1 MSKEF
6 IHCHVHTIYSMLDG
20 YSKIDDLIDKAK
32 EYNMSS
38 IAITDHGT
46 LAGTFDFNDKCKKA
60 GIKPLLGCEVYQTYD
75 VSKIILSSDER
86 KEMAWKEY
94 LDDNNIEKEDLGK
107 LTKKKKSEL
116 SSDYMYDT
124 KGYHLILIAKNQTG
138 WNNLIRLTSE
148 ANDVAMFNGRGHVDY
163 NMLEKYGEGLI
174 CTTACIGSMFNNSLM
189 KDNYNEAIKH
199 IEKLQSIFHNDLY
212 IEIQPLEWDQQ
223 VKVNKK
229 AINIANNYNIKLIA
243 TNDVHYTNKED
254 NYEHDIM
261 LCIGTGKTYDDP
273 NRMRYDHEFW
283 LRSYDEMIDAF
294 NRVEY
299 SREEKRAIENAMNN
313 TVMLADSID
322 DNIQVGSNHELL
334 PEVDVPEGYTPKS
347 WLKRQCWTNLYKYLS
362 DNNLMNKRYIYE
374 SRLKEELDVIITKGF
389 TGYMLIVQDIINI
402 GQQAGCSFG
411 PGRGSVGGCLVAF
424 LLGISKGIDPIE
436 YGLLFFRFLTISR
449 TANPDIDSDC
459 SQVDR
464 QKLLKIINDKYHNTN
479 VTQVGTLTTLGVK
492 NGIKDIMRV
501 LDYSFAES
509 NAVSKKLDEIYA
521 EPDLSFKKIDSFESE
536 DPELYKKYK
545 ELESEYPNV
554 FKLARKFNG
563 CPRNMGVHAGGVGIT
578 PTPINDIYPTRN
590 IDGKKVTV
598 WEKDTIEKAGIV
610 KIDMLGLKTISVIE
624 LCLKFIKKNHD
635 IDISLNELY
644 NNKEIRNDSNV
655 FNMLSEGKTDGVF
668 QFESNLF
675 KNACKNVKPT
685 DINDL
690 IAITAF
696 NRPGPLSAGF
706 DKKYANRKNGLEP
719 VNYPLGCD
727 DILGDTYGCLLYQEQ
742 CMLISK
748 KVAGFDD
755 NQADTYLRKSLAK
768 KKRALIDLCRQWF
781 IYGKPEYDEYG
792 SPIEGGINR
801 GYDEQELKD
810 FFDELEGYASYVFNK
825 SHAASYS
832 LVSCIT
838 AWLKYYYPEEFFA
851 ALLTYS
857 ADEKADLYNDILSK
871 QYGIHIT
878 VPDIKNLSEIY
889 NPTQGKI
896 AYGISKIKG
905 VGATAISTILNAG
918 PYESV
923 EDFITKV
930 NEYDKA
936 RGSKKTVN
944 KTAIIALIKAG
955 AFDSLG
961 ETNRFKLI
969 NQAYDIRKDKDER
982 LDEST
987 WSKSC
992 AQALEIEVLNT
1003 SITYPLIF
1011 NSAMD
1016 KDVITLE
1023 NCRIINVT
1031 EKKDKNGKLM
1041 AFAKVKV
1048 NDIEPVDVIVFSSL
1062 YLNNYDLFDIRYGDV
1077 INIIGEKDGKK
1088 LKFKK
1093 GRREKKEDN

>member
-362 DNNLMNKRYIYE
+362 DNNLMDKRYIYE

-955 AFDSLG
+955 ALDSLG

-1016 KDVITLE
+1016 KDIITLE

-1041 AFAKVKV
+1041 AFVKVKV

-1062 YLNNYDLFDIRYGDV
+1062 YLNNYDLFDVRYGDV

>member
-46 LAGTFDFNDKCKKA
+46 LAGTFEFNDKCKKA

-94 LDDNNIEKEDLGK
+94 LDDNNIEEEDLGK

-124 KGYHLILIAKNQTG
+124 KSYHLILIAKNQTG

-174 CTTACIGSMFNNSLM
+174 CTTACIGSMFNSCLM
-189 KDNYNEAIKH
+189 KDNYNEAIEH
-199 IEKLQSIFHNDLY
+199 IEKLQSIFHSDLY

-223 VKVNKK
+223 VKVNKR

-299 SREEKRAIENAMNN
+299 SKEEKKAIENAMSN

-322 DNIQVGSNHELL
+322 DNIQVGSDHELL
-334 PEVDVPEGYTPKS
+334 PEVDVPEGYTPES
-347 WLKRQCWTNLYKYLS
+347 WLKRQCWTGLYKYLS
-362 DNNLMNKRYIYE
+362 DNNLMDKRYIYE

-501 LDYSFAES
+501 LNYSFAES

-521 EPDLSFKKIDSFESE
+521 EPDLSFKKLDSFKSE
-536 DPELYKKYK
+536 NPELYKKYK

-610 KIDMLGLKTISVIE
+610 KIDMLGLKTISVID
-624 LCLKFIKKNHD
+624 LCLKFIKKNHNITITLD
-635 IDISLNELY
+635 ELY
-644 NNKEIRNDSNV
+644 NNKEIRNDPNV
-655 FNMLSEGKTDGVF
+655 FEMLSEGKTDGVF

-675 KNACKNVKPT
+675 KTACKNVKPT

-719 VNYPLGCD
+719 VSYPLGCD

-781 IYGKPEYDEYG
+781 IYGKPEHDEYG

-857 ADEKADLYNDILSK
+857 ADEKVDAYNDILDK
-871 QYGIHIT
+871 QYDIKIT
-878 VPDIKNLSEIY
+878 VPDIRNLSESY
-889 NPTQGKI
+889 NPTSGKI
-896 AYGISKIKG
+896 AYGITKIKG
-905 VGATAISTILNAG
+905 VGEKAIPTILNAG
-918 PYESV
+918 PYNSV
-923 EDFITKV
+923 EDFINKV

-936 RGSKKTVN
+936 HGSKKTVN
-944 KTAIIALIKAG
+944 KTATIALIKAG

-961 ETNRFKLI
+961 ETNRFKLL

-982 LDEST
+982 YDESQ
-987 WSKSC
+987 WSKSK

-1003 SITYPLIF
+1003 SITYPLVF
-1011 NSAMD
+1011 TAAMD
-1016 KDVITLE
+1016 KDVIDLE
-1023 NCRIINVT
+1023 NCRIVSVN

-1041 AFAKVKV
+1041 AFIKVLV
-1048 NDIEPVDVIVFSSL
+1048 DDIEPVDVIVFSSS
-1062 YLNNYDLFDIRYGDV
+1062 YMKNYDLFDVRYGDV
-1077 INIIGEKDGKK
+1077 IDIRGEKDGKK

-1093 GRREKKEDN
+1093 GRRKEKEDN

>member
-1 MSKEF
+1 MSKDF
-6 IHCHVHTIYSMLDG
+6 VHCHVHTIYSMLDG
-20 YSKIDDLIDKAK
+20 YSKIDDLIKKAK

-38 IAITDHGT
+38 ICITDHGT
-46 LAGTFDFNDKCKKA
+46 LAGTFEFNDKCKKA
-60 GIKPLLGCEVYQTYD
+60 GIKPILGCEVYQTYD
-75 VSKIILSSDER
+75 ISKIILSSDER
-86 KEMAWKEY
+86 KEIAWQKY
-94 LDDNNIEKEDLGK
+94 LENNNINKKALGKTTKKEKEDLSK
-107 LTKKKKSEL
+107 E
-116 SSDYMYDT
+116 YIYDT

-138 WNNLIRLTSE
+138 WNNLVRLTSE
-148 ANDVAMFNGRGHVDY
+148 ANDKAMYNGRGHVDY
-163 NMLEKYGEGLI
+163 SLIEKYSEGLI
-174 CTTACIGSMFNNSLM
+174 CTTACIASMFNDSLRNN
-189 KDNYNEAIKH
+189 KYDEALKH

-212 IEIQPLEWDQQ
+212 IEIQPLEWDEQ

-229 AINIANNYNIKLIA
+229 AIKIAKDKNIKLIA
-243 TNDVHYTNKED
+243 TTDVHYTNYED
-254 NYEHDIM
+254 DYEHDIM
-261 LCIGTGKTYDDP
+261 LCIGTGKTYNNP
-273 NRMRYDHEFW
+273 NRMKYSHEYW
-283 LRSYDEMIDAF
+283 LRSYDEMVDAF
-294 NRVEY
+294 NRVKY
-299 SREEKRAIENAMNN
+299 NDEEQKFIKNAINN
-313 TVMLADSID
+313 TVLLANSVN
-322 DNIQVGSNHELL
+322 DNIQIGSDHELL
-334 PEVDVPEGYTPKS
+334 PEVEVPKGYTPES

-362 DNNLMNKRYIYE
+362 DNDLMDKRYIYE

-459 SQVDR
+459 SQVYR
-464 QKLLKIINDKYHNTN
+464 QKLLKIINDKYNHDN

-509 NAVSKKLDEIYA
+509 NSVSKQLDEIYN
-521 EPDLSFKKIDSFESE
+521 EPDLSFKKLDSFETE
-536 DPELYKKYK
+536 NPELYKKYK
-545 ELESEYPNV
+545 KLESQYPKV
-554 FKLARKFNG
+554 FELARKFNG

-590 IDGKKVTV
+590 VEGKKVTV

-610 KIDMLGLKTISVIE
+610 KIDMLGLKTISVID
-624 LCLKFIKKNHD
+624 LCLKYIEKNHGIKITLD
-635 IDISLNELY
+635 ELY
-644 NNKEIRNDSNV
+644 NNKDIRNDSNV

-668 QFESNLF
+668 QFESDLF
-675 KNACKNVKPT
+675 KAACKNVKPT

-706 DKKYANRKNGLEP
+706 DKKYANRKNGLES
-719 VNYPLGCD
+719 VDYPLGCS

-781 IYGKPEYDEYG
+781 IYGKPEHDEYG

-801 GYDEQELKD
+801 GYNEQELID

-832 LVSCIT
+832 LVSVIT
-838 AWLKYYYPEEFFA
+838 AWLKYYYPEEYFA

-857 ADEKADLYNDILSK
+857 SDEKADLYNDILSK

-896 AYGISKIKG
+896 AYGITKIKG

-969 NQAYDIRKDKDER
+969 NQAYNVRKDKDER

-1016 KDVITLE
+1016 KDIITLE

-1041 AFAKVKV
+1041 AFVKVKV

-1062 YLNNYDLFDIRYGDV
+1062 YLNNYDLFDVRYGDV

-1093 GRREKKEDN
+1093 GRKEKKEDN